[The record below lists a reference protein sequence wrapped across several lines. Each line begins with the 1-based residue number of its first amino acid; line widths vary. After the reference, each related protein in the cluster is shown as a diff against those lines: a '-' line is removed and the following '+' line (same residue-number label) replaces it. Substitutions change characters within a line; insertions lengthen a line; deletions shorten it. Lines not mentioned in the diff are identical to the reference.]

1 MKPRRRHFALM
12 AFAPFAFLLLAFKSG
27 AQAYGGDQYIDDA
40 QARLKPGVYQGKV
53 GRGEACTVRVN
64 LEKNGKERR
73 YSVEITPTL
82 TSYATDNGPTVISFS
97 SRDAR
102 VLSNDNGAHAVSNSG
117 DDYLVLGIKPVK
129 GGTFVR
135 AYVKRGQSL
144 KTAECTI

>member
-1 MKPRRRHFALM
+1 MKNKKKLTGTIAGLAL
-12 AFAPFAFLLLAFKSG
+12 PLLAMASS
-27 AQAYGGDQYIDDA
+27 AQAYGGDAYINDA
-40 QARLKPGVYQGKV
+40 QVKLKPGVYQGKV
-53 GRGEACTVRVN
+53 GRGQDCTVRVN

-129 GGTFVR
+129 GGKFIR
-135 AYVKRGQSL
+135 AYVKRGQTL

>member
-1 MKPRRRHFALM
+1 M
-12 AFAPFAFLLLAFKSG
+12 AFAPVVFLLSALSPG
-27 AQAYGGDQYIDDA
+27 AHAYGGDQYIDDA
-40 QARLKPGVYQGKV
+40 QTKLKPGVYQGKV
-53 GRGEACTVRVN
+53 GRGQDCTVRVN